1 MQIKLYELGHSYY
14 YNKIGDIAIAQNIG
28 YNEARKLVDR
38 KLMNYLGNINNV
50 KLKEELS
57 QYAYDGYIRGNYSE
71 VIAESFSS
79 NESIYNEIMSFF
91 EGI

>member
-1 MQIKLYELGHSYY
+1 M
-14 YNKIGDIAIAQNIG
+14 
-28 YNEARKLVDR
+28 
-38 KLMNYLGNINNV
+38 
-50 KLKEELS
+50 KEELS

-71 VIAESFSS
+71 GIAESFSS